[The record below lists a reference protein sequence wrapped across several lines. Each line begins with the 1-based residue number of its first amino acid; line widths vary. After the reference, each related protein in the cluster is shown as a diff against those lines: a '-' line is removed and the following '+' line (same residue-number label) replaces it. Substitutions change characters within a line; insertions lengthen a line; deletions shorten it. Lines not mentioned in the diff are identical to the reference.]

1 LVCVQ
6 EVIIMEH
13 TKELLSVPLS
23 ALVASPFNVRR
34 YSFGQ
39 VEELAALID
48 SQGLLHNLVVTEQAA
63 RRSKGKEPGAGKVR
77 FAVAAGER
85 RRRALMLLQSRGRLP
100 KDHEVLCEL
109 VPRERAL
116 EVSVA
121 ENSGR
126 EPLHPADE
134 FDAFKAMIDEGKGI
148 EDVAA
153 RFGVSPLT
161 VQRRLKLAALSP
173 KLLALYR
180 QDGVNLDQLMALTLS
195 SEHAVQEANW
205 FDVPHWEQSVAAIRR
220 RLTAGEVEAARSGL
234 ARFVGIEAYEAAGG
248 VVKRDLFDSEQSR
261 FLSDPALLHWLAAE
275 KLEATAEAVR
285 EEGWCWVEVR
295 LDVDSHALRQ
305 FTPAEY
311 DLRKPTA
318 DERKQLAELSRRSRE
333 LEQQGDAL
341 RDHHEGW
348 ADEAEPIDLEEQDI
362 AARQRAIQHAL
373 REWAPAV
380 KTLAGVIVTVSREGD
395 VEVIRGLVREAD
407 RRTLDAARR
416 KAEKGRRSAAVHEA
430 RDDDGQADSAGAEHA
445 DAAGAV
451 QSEPATPKRAEFSDA
466 LSRRL
471 AAHRTLALQVTL
483 SRNVPVA
490 LAALAHTLAQ
500 RVLGDEYR
508 RAGPALQITAQSATY
523 AMTSAAD
530 DLKAAPAWL
539 ALQTARDAW
548 VERLPKE
555 RSAWFAWMLDLPQT
569 DLFELIALCTAMTV
583 NALPSA
589 GSAFEGNLLASG
601 VGLDMADWWEPTAEG
616 FLSHVSKSQI
626 VQALREAASGLAV
639 DGVESM
645 KKDVLVN
652 TALARLKGTRWL
664 PLPLR
669 PAPA

>member
-1 LVCVQ
+1 
-6 EVIIMEH
+6 MEH
-13 TKELLSVPLS
+13 IKELLSVPLS
-23 ALVASPFNVRR
+23 ALVASPYNVRR
-34 YSFGQ
+34 YSSGQ

-48 SQGLLHNLVVTEQAA
+48 SQGLLHNLVVTEQVGRAT
-63 RRSKGKEPGAGKVR
+63 KAGKVR

-85 RRRALMLLQSRGRLP
+85 RRRAMVLLQSRGRLP

-109 VPRERAL
+109 VPPESAL
-116 EVSVA
+116 EISIA

-134 FDAFKAMIDEGKGI
+134 FDAFKAMIDEGRSI

-173 KLLALYR
+173 KLLTVYR
-180 QDGVNLDQLMALTLS
+180 KDGINLDQLMALTLTDD
-195 SEHAVQEANW
+195 HAAQETNW
-205 FDVPHWEQSVAAIRR
+205 FDVPHWEQSAAAIRR

-248 VVKRDLFDSEQSR
+248 VVKRDLFDTEQSR
-261 FLSDPALLHWLAAE
+261 FLSDPALLQRLAAE
-275 KLEATAEAVR
+275 KLEAVAESVR
-285 EEGWCWVEVR
+285 AEGWAWVEVR

-305 FTPAEY
+305 FSPAEY
-311 DLRKPTA
+311 DLRKPNA
-318 DERKQLAELSRRSRE
+318 DERKELGELTRRSRE

-348 ADEAEPIDLEEQDI
+348 PDEAEAIDLEEQDI
-362 AARQRAIQHAL
+362 AARQRAIQHGL
-373 REWAPAV
+373 RVWSPPVTAR
-380 KTLAGVIVTVSREGD
+380 AGVIVTVSREGD
-395 VEVIRGLVREAD
+395 VDVMRGLVREAD

-416 KAEKGRRSAAVHEA
+416 KAGKDKRSAAVHDSSEDDQPGSDTDACSESPRPGMSA
-430 RDDDGQADSAGAEHA
+430 RTA
-445 DAAGAV
+445 
-451 QSEPATPKRAEFSDA
+451 PKRSEFSDA

-471 AAHRTLALQVTL
+471 AAHRTLALQVL
-483 SRNVPVA
+483 VSRNPSVA
-490 LAALAHTLAQ
+490 LAALAHALAQ
-500 RVLGDEYR
+500 RVLGAEYR
-508 RAGPALQITAQSATY
+508 RAGPALQITAQSATH
-523 AMTSAAD
+523 ALASAAD

-539 ALQTARDAW
+539 ALQTECDGW
-548 VERLPKE
+548 IERLPQD
-555 RSAWFAWMLDLPQT
+555 RSAWLSCLLELAQP

-583 NALPSA
+583 NALPST
-589 GSAFEGNLLASG
+589 GSASEANALAAA

-616 FLSHVSKSQI
+616 FLNHVSKAQI
-626 VQALREAASGLAV
+626 VQALREAGSELAA

-652 TALARLKGTRWL
+652 TALTRLKGTRWL

-669 PAPA
+669 PPPG